1 MMEKKILDFG
11 LIARPIDTLL
21 TAFDNTIQREWPEKW
36 DGLLDARLLVHGS
49 VKLSSTT
56 YQLIRFLCKDRFIDP
71 WQTRRFVTAA
81 APLTRSIL
89 DSLFALVYLFDDIR
103 AKSDIFVKGGWREMC
118 EETERM
124 KREYGSTPKWVEY
137 LDERAKRM
145 DIMQKARGMPPC
157 GPETS
162 KLPYWPTPGQMM
174 RSNQLADE
182 RRKFLTYLND
192 WYYRELSSAAHLSFP
207 GLIIRGSPLLIEDD
221 SSETKLN
228 VLRSYYLTQTI
239 CVVLALLSEV
249 QIEAGF
255 GFADRLKYV
264 WRIVTEFFDDAKEI
278 YEMRYAARL

>member
-1 MMEKKILDFG
+1 MEKKILDFG

-36 DGLLDARLLVHGS
+36 EGLLDARLLVHGS

-89 DSLFALVYLFDDIR
+89 DSLFALVYLFDDIG

-182 RRKFLTYLND
+182 RRNFLTYLND

-207 GLIIRGSPLLIEDD
+207 GLILRGSPLLIDDD

-239 CVVLALLSEV
+239 CLVLALLSEV
-249 QIEAGF
+249 QVEAGF

-264 WRIVTEFFDDAKEI
+264 WRIVTEFFEDAKEI

>member
-1 MMEKKILDFG
+1 MEKKILDFG

-36 DGLLDARLLVHGS
+36 EGLLDARLLVHGS

-137 LDERAKRM
+137 LDERGKRM

-182 RRKFLTYLND
+182 RRNFLTYLND

-207 GLIIRGSPLLIEDD
+207 GLIIRGSPLLIDDD

-239 CVVLALLSEV
+239 CLVLALLSEV
-249 QIEAGF
+249 QVEAGF

-278 YEMRYAARL
+278 YEMRYAERL